1 MGLVLNWCISCMCVV
16 VIGLVV
22 EHRSKVFVCTLFKR
36 CIPSWGGIIGVYW
49 EYGVESRADIVFI
62 NQLKYIGRCKA
73 QVFIRS

>member
-36 CIPSWGGIIGVYW
+36 CIPSWGGISGVY
-49 EYGVESRADIVFI
+49 
-62 NQLKYIGRCKA
+62 
-73 QVFIRS
+73 